1 MASSSSPSQAITAP
15 LPVHFVDPS
24 TKESSLKMVNRQ
36 FLNLFMLVPQPP
48 RTHILNQNCSF
59 IDNDTPGLMS
69 AVERFRYRD
78 TLSPEQACKIRYNI
92 YDSPIHFSYLRNF
105 SPEDF
110 VEPMVDE
117 NVDADIYYDPHELKA
132 SIDARALG
140 YFRYSICSEH
150 AIYLGRILCGVQ
162 AENPDAGSGSGYYYP
177 MLIEFTVGYY
187 FKDEHG
193 EFFPGMRDLKEKGI
207 IPRGLAACYHPDK
220 LAYFVDTNTF
230 HQHIRDQEA
239 RMLQVAPA
247 RSCADASTT
256 AKAKTTYD
264 FLNSMRLYKKVEDEP
279 ATWACGR
286 SDNKRFASLRNVL
299 AIPQKWST
307 SDAKIDPEFSIEENY
322 LKGLYGKYP
331 LWCTIQSPEGC
342 TIPAELIPS
351 FISAPASMVEIHPTC
366 DADSMVSAL
375 TSSGPSSRGDDPLL
389 SAVWGDVSVP
399 LADVA
404 ALHPSPSPSPAPAPH
419 SEESVHMCAFLGYS
433 ENISPPTLLATALNR
448 SLSSMDMDTDMGE
461 EQQQVEPPRIT
472 GKKRK
477 TPPIQTGSAGPG
489 PSAKRQKVFSKMLKA
504 EAAADQVLER
514 QPKNVT
520 AIVLSDEPPSSS
532 SSTTTLFDLPAR
544 ADAPDVE
551 TVDPRKLSLLSS
563 PAAAELPRFDSEAAP
578 LACHPTM
585 SSAAVSSLDNI
596 DPSHSSTLTLVN
608 KLIEEAMGKMWN
620 RVTKEYVPRADYDKL
635 KDKYRALRDDCDK
648 LEEDLSTEK
657 TKREQDFQDVRDDV
671 DRYKELVVEQGL
683 VVEDIKTTQS
693 QVRTELANATVSR
706 TIADNSIT
714 SSYEKTTRE
723 YAGVQNEL
731 AKVSAHYSS
740 ILVQLKPVIEQN
752 KTMRSQLQQVT
763 NQCCI
768 DSSLVPQ
775 PRAHTP
781 NPNLPTSPTAALS
794 TTQSLAV
801 QV

>member
-1 MASSSSPSQAITAP
+1 MASSSSSSPSAPVTIP
-15 LPVHFVDPS
+15 LPVRFVDPN

-48 RTHILNQNCSF
+48 RTHVLNQNCSF
-59 IDNDTPGLMS
+59 IDNDVPGLMS

-78 TLSPEQACKIRYNI
+78 TLSPEQACKIRHNI

-110 VEPMVDE
+110 SEPMVDE

-150 AIYLGRILCGVQ
+150 AIYLGRILVGVQ
-162 AENPDAGSGSGYYYP
+162 TENPDGSGSYYYP
-177 MLIEFTVGYY
+177 MLIEFTMGYY

-207 IPRGLAACYHPDK
+207 IPGGLAACYHPNK

-230 HQHIRDQEA
+230 HQHIREQEA
-239 RMLQVAPA
+239 RVLQLEPA
-247 RSCADASTT
+247 RSCTDASSTT
-256 AKAKTTYD
+256 TTTKAKTTYD

-307 SDAKIDPEFSIEENY
+307 SDAKIDPEFSIEESY

-331 LWCTIQSPEGC
+331 LWCTVQSPEGC
-342 TIPAELIPS
+342 TLPAELPPS
-351 FISAPASMVEIHPTC
+351 AADSVAPASTAETHTTC
-366 DADSMVSAL
+366 DADSMVSVL
-375 TSSGPSSRGDDPLL
+375 TSSSGPSSRDDDLLL
-389 SAVWGDVSVP
+389 SAVWGDVSIS
-399 LADVA
+399 LEVA
-404 ALHPSPSPSPAPAPH
+404 APCPAPAPAPH
-419 SEESVHMCAFLGYS
+419 SEEAVHMCAFLGYS
-433 ENISPPTLLATALNR
+433 ESISPPTLLATALNR

-461 EQQQVEPPRIT
+461 EHQIEPPRIT

-477 TPPIQTGSAGPG
+477 TPPVQTDSAGTG
-489 PSAKRQKVFSKMLKA
+489 PSAKRQKIFSKMLEA

-514 QPKNVT
+514 QPKNIT
-520 AIVLSDEPPSSS
+520 AIVLSDEPPSS
-532 SSTTTLFDLPAR
+532 TTALFDLPAR

-551 TVDPRKLSLLSS
+551 TVDPRKLSLTSGA
-563 PAAAELPRFDSEAAP
+563 PAAELPRFDSEAAP

-596 DPSHSSTLTLVN
+596 DPSHSSTLALVN
-608 KLIEEAMGKMWN
+608 KLIEEAMGKMWDRVN
-620 RVTKEYVPRADYDKL
+620 REYVPRADHDKL
-635 KDKYRALRDDCDK
+635 KDKYRALREDCDR
-648 LEEDLSTEK
+648 LEEDLTTEK

-671 DRYKELVVEQGL
+671 DKYKEMVVEQGI
-683 VVEDIKTTQS
+683 VVEDIKTTQT

-752 KTMRSQLQQVT
+752 KTMRAQLQQVANT
-763 NQCCI
+763 TVDN
-768 DSSLVPQ
+768 SLVPQ
-775 PRAHTP
+775 PRVVASP
-781 NPNLPTSPTAALS
+781 PPPNLGAGSMAPLPTQ
-794 TTQSLAV
+794 TTSIPV
-801 QV
+801 